1 MTRTWIVGA
10 VSLLAVLSSWAI
22 AQELQPKRPE
32 KLHSVLMQNKLKYA
46 QQILAGLAQEDF
58 DDIAKNAS
66 VLKTFAGMEEWFR
79 ADTPEYR
86 AHLKSFR
93 SANEELI
100 RLAKDK
106 NLDGAT
112 LAYMQLTL
120 NCVNCHSHIRRNAK

>member
-1 MTRTWIVGA
+1 MTRIWMVTA
-10 VSLLAVLSSWAI
+10 VSLLALLSTWSV

-32 KLHSVLMQNKLKYA
+32 KAHSVLMQNKLKYS

-58 DDIAKNAS
+58 NEIAKNAS

-86 AHLKSFR
+86 SHLKSFR
-93 SANEELI
+93 SVNEQLI
-100 RLAKDK
+100 RLAQEK
-106 NLDGAT
+106 NLEGAT

-120 NCVNCHSHIRRNAK
+120 GCVNCHSHIRHNSK